1 MKNGIYAVDIKM
13 LDGVKASATGVMLLK
28 DGKLLAA
35 DSYFWTVGS
44 YTFKDGRWKGD
55 MVTNQF
61 APTKAAKPL
70 FGGREVSTGFSGTY
84 ANDEAEVYA
93 SSLVGKISISF
104 HATLKYLSDW

>member
-1 MKNGIYAVDIKM
+1 MKNGIYAVDIMM

-28 DGKLLAA
+28 DGK
-35 DSYFWTVGS
+35 
-44 YTFKDGRWKGD
+44 WKGD

-93 SSLVGKISISF
+93 SSLVGKMSISF
-104 HATLKYLSDW
+104 HAKLKHLGDW